1 MKSLTPF
8 YMATLSTDLV
18 KTYLEEIG
26 QVPLLTHEEEI
37 TLGKAVQLW
46 QSLEE
51 TKASLEENAGT
62 PITQEQWAKALGM
75 DMSELKPI
83 TRAGH
88 RAHQKMLKANL
99 RLVVSIAK
107 KYVNKTNI
115 DFLDLIQEGT
125 VGLDQGVKKFD
136 PSKGYRFSTYAY
148 WWIRQAITRAIA
160 SQGRTIRLPIH
171 INEKLSKLR
180 KAQRQA
186 IQKTGRPAK
195 VKDLAEALD
204 ETPERIRQL
213 LEYARRPL
221 SLDMRMG
228 EDQNTELGDLLE
240 DEETQTPDDYAA
252 SVSLRENLMHMLAE
266 LTPKQRQVLELRYG
280 LGNRDRLTLAKIGD
294 ILNISRERVRQLERQ
309 ALRQLRK
316 KGNQLEGF
324 LQSA

>member
-1 MKSLTPF
+1 
-8 YMATLSTDLV
+8 MAIVSTDLV

-26 QVPLLTHEEEI
+26 QIPLLTHEEEI
-37 TLGKAVQLW
+37 MLGKAVQTW

-51 TKASLEENAGT
+51 AKTSLEASVDPLT
-62 PITQEQWAKALGM
+62 DRQWAELVGM
-75 DMSELKPI
+75 DVDELRKAVS
-83 TRAGH
+83 TGKH
-88 RAHQKMLKANL
+88 AHKRMLKSNL

-115 DFLDLIQEGT
+115 DFLDLIQEGS
-125 VGLDQGVKKFD
+125 VGLDQGVRKFD

-148 WWIRQAITRAIA
+148 WWIRQAITRVIA

-195 VKDLAEALD
+195 IKDLAATLD
-204 ETPERIRQL
+204 ETPERIREL

-228 EDQNTELGDLLE
+228 EDRSTELSDLLE
-240 DEETQTPDDYAA
+240 DEDAQTPEDYAIGQ
-252 SVSLRENLMHMLAE
+252 SLRDSLVRMLGD
-266 LTPKQRQVLELRYG
+266 LTPKQRRVLELRYG
-280 LGNRDRLTLAKIGD
+280 LTDSADRMTLAKIGD

-309 ALRQLRK
+309 ALRHLRK
-316 KGNQLEGF
+316 NGQELEGF

>member
-1 MKSLTPF
+1 
-8 YMATLSTDLV
+8 MAIVSTDLV

-26 QVPLLTHEEEI
+26 QIPLLTHEEEI
-37 TLGKAVQLW
+37 MLGKAVQTW
-46 QSLEE
+46 QSLEAA
-51 TKASLEENAGT
+51 KVSLETAGDSLT
-62 PITQEQWAKALGM
+62 DRQWAELVGLDVDELRKAVSVG
-75 DMSELKPI
+75 K
-83 TRAGH
+83 H
-88 RAHQKMLKANL
+88 AHKRMLKSNL

-115 DFLDLIQEGT
+115 DFLDLIQEGS
-125 VGLDQGVKKFD
+125 VGLDQGVRKFD

-195 VKDLAEALD
+195 IKDLAAMLD
-204 ETPERIRQL
+204 ETPERIREL

-228 EDQNTELGDLLE
+228 EDRSTELSDLLE
-240 DEETQTPDDYAA
+240 DEDAQTPEDYAIGQ
-252 SVSLRENLMHMLAE
+252 SLRDSLVRMLDD
-266 LTPKQRQVLELRYG
+266 LTPKQRRVLELRYG
-280 LGNRDRLTLAKIGD
+280 LADNADRMTLAKIGD

-309 ALRQLRK
+309 ALRHLRK
-316 KGNQLEGF
+316 NGQELEGF